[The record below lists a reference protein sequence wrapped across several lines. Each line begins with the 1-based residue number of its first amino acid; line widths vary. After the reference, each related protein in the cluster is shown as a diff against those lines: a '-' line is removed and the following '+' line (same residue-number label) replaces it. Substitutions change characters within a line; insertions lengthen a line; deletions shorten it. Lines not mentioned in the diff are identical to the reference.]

1 MDVIQISLVEG
12 LRQILD
18 FQTLLYIFGGVVFG
32 FIVGALPGLSAS
44 TGIVLVLPLVY
55 HIPAAEAIMIM
66 LGIYG
71 GTMFAGSIPA
81 ILIRTP
87 GTPSAAATVLDGY
100 PMAQR
105 GEAGLALS
113 TSAIASFVGSLLS
126 AIALFLIA
134 PQIARVALKFGPPEF
149 FSLVVF
155 GLTVIAS
162 VTGKDVIKGLICSAG
177 TFLGTMEWIPYQVIP
192 DLLLVLMLL
201 KEVTTFTGNDW
212 SFAVSQVLRDIEE
225 AE

>member
-1 MDVIQISLVEG
+1 MAVIQISLLEG

-134 PQIARVALKFGPPEF
+134 PQIARVALKVWPTEF
-149 FSLVVF
+149 FSLVV
-155 GLTVIAS
+155 LAS
-162 VTGKDVIKGLICSAG
+162 
-177 TFLGTMEWIPYQVIP
+177 P
-192 DLLLVLMLL
+192 LLLV
-201 KEVTTFTGNDW
+201 
-212 SFAVSQVLRDIEE
+212 
-225 AE
+225 

>member
-1 MDVIQISLVEG
+1 MDVIQISLLEG

-113 TSAIASFVGSLLS
+113 TAAVASFVGSLLV
-126 AIALFLIA
+126 
-134 PQIARVALKFGPPEF
+134 Q
-149 FSLVVF
+149 
-155 GLTVIAS
+155 
-162 VTGKDVIKGLICSAG
+162 
-177 TFLGTMEWIPYQVIP
+177 
-192 DLLLVLMLL
+192 
-201 KEVTTFTGNDW
+201 
-212 SFAVSQVLRDIEE
+212 
-225 AE
+225 